1 MSEPVIF
8 PVPPVEVR
16 MNGQL
21 LGMTQRVELRVETE
35 PVEVRSFG
43 KRDPV
48 AVVDGKRVYTVT
60 LRRLLLDRA
69 DFPNQPS
76 ASGLSSFSLS
86 LSDSVMETTF
96 TDCRVVK
103 ESAVCEAGGVL
114 IEALEI
120 RATGRTMN
128 NLS

>member
-1 MSEPVIF
+1 MSELLGF

-16 MNGQL
+16 VNGQL

-43 KRDPV
+43 KRDP
-48 AVVDGKRVYTVT
+48 AAIVDGKRVYTVT

-69 DFPNQPS
+69 DFPNQPA
-76 ASGLSSFSLS
+76 ASGLGSFSLS

-96 TDCRVVK
+96 TDCRVTK
-103 ESAVCEAGGVL
+103 ECVTCEAGGVL

-120 RATGRTMN
+120 RATGRTVN